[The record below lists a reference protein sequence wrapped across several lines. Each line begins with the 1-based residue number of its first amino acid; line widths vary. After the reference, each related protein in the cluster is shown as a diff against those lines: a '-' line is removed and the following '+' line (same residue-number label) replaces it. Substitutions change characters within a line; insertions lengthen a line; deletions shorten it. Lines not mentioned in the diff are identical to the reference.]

1 MGGTQGQAGGTQ
13 GQVGGNPGI
22 MWGPRQPVVVS
33 RAWNCVDGKVELMT
47 TEAAKGV
54 VIWGLVYS
62 SMRRTVH
69 VAVGSGGASVAR
81 FVHGTGSGWVGPKS
95 SAGLAVGRPLR
106 AMVVTV
112 RQSQVGTYL

>member
-81 FVHGTGSGWVGPKS
+81 CKSTVFYRTPAPIIVYYFPYITCLLYLLFLIKHVRTSG
-95 SAGLAVGRPLR
+95 
-106 AMVVTV
+106 
-112 RQSQVGTYL
+112 